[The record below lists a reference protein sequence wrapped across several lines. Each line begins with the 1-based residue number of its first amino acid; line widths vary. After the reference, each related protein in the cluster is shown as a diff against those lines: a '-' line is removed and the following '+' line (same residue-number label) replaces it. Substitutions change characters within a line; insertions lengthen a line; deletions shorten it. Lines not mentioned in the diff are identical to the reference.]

1 MPKEATVIFAGTFH
15 RTMDAKNRVTIPSD
29 WSSTNTDAFYLLPA
43 NRRVNVMPA
52 TELARQEEELREM
65 LPAGAARQ
73 EALRVIYGSA
83 RRVEADGQGR
93 ILVPE
98 ELCKHAELR
107 GEVAIVGVKDRFE
120 IWNPAHLPTAAAA
133 ETTSDEAR
141 KALEALGY

>member
-1 MPKEATVIFAGTFH
+1 MIFAGTFH

-29 WSSTNTDAFYLLPA
+29 WTATRIEAFYLLPA

-52 TELARQEEELREM
+52 SELARQEEELREM
-65 LPAGAARQ
+65 LPAGPARQ

-107 GEVAIVGVKDRFE
+107 GEVAVVGVKDRFE
-120 IWNPAHLPTAAAA
+120 IWNPANLPAAATAA
-133 ETTSDEAR
+133 ETTSEEAR
-141 KALEALGY
+141 NALAALGY